1 MPVAS
6 LQLPP
11 ISASAK
17 RVTTDLGLLVS
28 PQNARLEPFNSKNH
42 ASETLALSVNHDSL
56 VEMKILV
63 LQELH
68 AGAKKAGPV
77 MVNCAS
83 R

>member
-6 LQLPP
+6 PQLPP

-28 PQNARLEPFNSKNH
+28 PPNARLEPFNSKNH
-42 ASETLALSVNHDSL
+42 ASETLVLSVNQDL
-56 VEMKILV
+56 PVEMKIPAP
-63 LQELH
+63 QEPL
-68 AGAKKAGPV
+68 AGVKKAGPA
-77 MVNCAS
+77 MVNYAS